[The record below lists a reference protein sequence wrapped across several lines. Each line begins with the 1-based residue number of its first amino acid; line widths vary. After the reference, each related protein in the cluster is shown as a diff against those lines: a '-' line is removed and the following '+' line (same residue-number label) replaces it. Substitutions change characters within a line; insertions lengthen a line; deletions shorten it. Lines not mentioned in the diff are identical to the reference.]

1 MEIPDMTF
9 STVNLWVIL
18 VATYFVWCVW
28 CIIKERRTQR
38 EIRRRTQREIRESLG
53 VPD

>member
-18 VATYFVWCVW
+18 VAAYFVWCVW

-38 EIRRRTQREIRESLG
+38 EIRESFG
-53 VPD
+53 VLDW